1 MPIMNIE
8 GFSELWIAYR
18 RCHMNRYEIR
28 NEKGLDVDEDILE
41 RYYGN
46 SWRSVLDRLNHKY
59 DGYLMTIHHQDFE
72 LHIYRVLAH

>member
-8 GFSELWIAYR
+8 RLSELWIAYR
-18 RCHMNRYEIR
+18 RCRMNRYEIR
-28 NEKGLDVDEDILE
+28 NEKGFDFDEDILE

-46 SWRSVLDRLNHKY
+46 SWRSVLDRLHHKY

-72 LHIYRVLAH
+72 LHVYRVLAH

>member
-1 MPIMNIE
+1 
-8 GFSELWIAYR
+8 
-18 RCHMNRYEIR
+18 MNRYEIR
-28 NEKGLDVDEDILE
+28 NEKGFDVDEDILE

-72 LHIYRVLAH
+72 LHVYRVLAQ